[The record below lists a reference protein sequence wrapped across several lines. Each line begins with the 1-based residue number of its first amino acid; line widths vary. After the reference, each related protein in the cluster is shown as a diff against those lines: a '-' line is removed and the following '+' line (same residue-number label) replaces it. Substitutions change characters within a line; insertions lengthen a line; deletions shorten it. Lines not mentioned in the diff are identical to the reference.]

1 MQGSSALFTR
11 YVGLDLAVFSAA
23 GQDMLTFLQSQLTQ
37 DVARLQKDE
46 AALAGYCTAQGRLL
60 ANMVLAP
67 TATENFVLGLI
78 KTDVLPAFLKRLKMF
93 VLRSK
98 VSLEVTEQT
107 VSGIA
112 VATDDL
118 DRAEQALGHALPRT
132 VWASVAADDG
142 VWVAAPSAEPALT
155 RFWWIAD
162 ATQTDALTKRL
173 GDELTTLND
182 QTTWHVMD
190 LQAGLPW
197 IEAST
202 QDLFIPQTV
211 NLDLI
216 EGVSF
221 TKGCYP
227 GQEVVAR
234 AHYRGTVKRRMQLAV
249 FDKTDTT
256 DTTVKPGD
264 DIFCPS
270 EGPNPCGRVISMA
283 HDHERTWLLYEAP
296 LKHTQ
301 ALVAAPLEASLHAG
315 ATDGPALTPWA
326 LPYSVMPAPTA

>member
-1 MQGSSALFTR
+1 MQGSGALFTR
-11 YVGLDLAVFSAA
+11 YVGLDLAVFSAT

-37 DVARLQKDE
+37 DVARLQNHE

-67 TATENFVLGLI
+67 TPIEHQVLGLV
-78 KTDVLPAFLKRLKMF
+78 KADVLPAFLKRLKMF

-98 VSLEVTEQT
+98 VSLEETEKK
-107 VSGIA
+107 VSGLV
-112 VATDDL
+112 VATDTL
-118 DRAEQALGHALPRT
+118 ERAEEVLGHALPKT
-132 VWASVAADDG
+132 VWASVAAEDG
-142 VWVAAPSAEPALT
+142 IWVAAPSADPALM
-155 RFWWIAD
+155 RWWCIAD
-162 ATQTDALTKRL
+162 ATQSAALTQTL
-173 GDELTTLND
+173 GDDLLTHND
-182 QTTWHVMD
+182 PADWNVMD
-190 LQAGLPW
+190 LKAGLPW
-197 IEAST
+197 IEAGT

-234 AHYRGTVKRRMQLAV
+234 AHYRGIVKRRMQLGV
-249 FDKTDTT
+249 FSASDA
-256 DTTVKPGD
+256 TVKPGE

-270 EGPNPCGRVISMA
+270 DGPNPCGRVISMA
-283 HDHERTWLLYEAP
+283 RDQDRMWLLFEAP

-301 ALVAAPLEASLHAG
+301 AQTETPLHAG
-315 ATDGPALTPWA
+315 AVDGPQLTPWA
-326 LPYSVMPAPTA
+326 LPYSVVPTPVA